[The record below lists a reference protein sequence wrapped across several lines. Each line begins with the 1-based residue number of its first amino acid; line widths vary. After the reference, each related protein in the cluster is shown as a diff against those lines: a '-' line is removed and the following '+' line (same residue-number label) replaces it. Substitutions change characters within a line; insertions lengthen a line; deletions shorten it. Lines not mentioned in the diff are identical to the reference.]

1 MAHHGL
7 LVARQ
12 APLRLL
18 LDLLAF
24 PAHEHMFA
32 YRRRRASLTARMRPI
47 EETTVLITG
56 ATDGLGR
63 GVARDLAARG
73 AQRAA
78 PRPQPGEAR
87 RAERGA
93 RRRADVPGRPRL
105 ARRGAQARRGGR
117 GSSTDALHVLINN
130 AGIGGGAP
138 DGTTRQESKDGHELR
153 LAVNHL
159 AGFLL
164 TLRLLPLLRRSK
176 PARVVFVA
184 SLGQA
189 PMDFDDP
196 MLERGYSGSRAYGQS
211 KLAQITTG
219 FELANR
225 LDPNEVT
232 VTSLHPSTYMPTKM
246 VLEARGSSV
255 DTLEA
260 GIEATVA
267 PRRRPRARG
276 RDRALL
282 RPPAR
287 EHARPAGERSGAA
300 QAPVGAVARA
310 RRRAR
315 AGALD
320 RHRRREGRAEAVE
333 QRDVAEQLDVVER
346 PAVPQRGRK
355 RAGIGEDREVRIVG
369 GAPPRLEAPAPDLQ
383 REPIVTQPE
392 VDAPPRTRRAG
403 TASSRRSR
411 TRRGPAPPRRP
422 GTAPGSPT
430 PRARRPAARA
440 PAPTR

>member
-1 MAHHGL
+1 
-7 LVARQ
+7 
-12 APLRLL
+12 
-18 LDLLAF
+18 
-24 PAHEHMFA
+24 
-32 YRRRRASLTARMRPI
+32 MRPI

-73 AQRAA
+73 ANVLLHGRSREKLDELSAELGGA
-78 PRPQPGEAR
+78 PTFQ
-87 RAERGA
+87 
-93 RRRADVPGRPRL
+93 ADLASLEEVRRL
-105 ARRGAQARRGGR
+105 AAEVEAQ
-117 GSSTDALHVLINN
+117 TDALHVLINN

-219 FELANR
+219 FELAER
-225 LDPNEVT
+225 LDPDEVT

-260 GIEATVA
+260 GIEATSRLAVD
-267 PRRRPRARG
+267 PDLEGVTG
-276 RDRALL
+276 RFFDRQ
-282 RPPAR
+282 R
-287 EHARPAGERSGAA
+287 ESTPDP
-300 QAPVGAVARA
+300 Q
-310 RRRAR
+310 
-315 AGALD
+315 ALD
-320 RHRRREGRAEAVE
+320 PE
-333 QRDVAEQLDVVER
+333 QRKRLWALSLELVGEPE
-346 PAVPQRGRK
+346 PA
-355 RAGIGEDREVRIVG
+355 
-369 GAPPRLEAPAPDLQ
+369 L
-383 REPIVTQPE
+383 
-392 VDAPPRTRRAG
+392 
-403 TASSRRSR
+403 
-411 TRRGPAPPRRP
+411 
-422 GTAPGSPT
+422 
-430 PRARRPAARA
+430 
-440 PAPTR
+440 

>member
-1 MAHHGL
+1 
-7 LVARQ
+7 
-12 APLRLL
+12 
-18 LDLLAF
+18 
-24 PAHEHMFA
+24 
-32 YRRRRASLTARMRPI
+32 MRPI

-73 AQRAA
+73 AKVLLHGRSRQKLDELSAELGGA
-78 PRPQPGEAR
+78 PTFQADLASLEEVR
-87 RAERGA
+87 RLA
-93 RRRADVPGRPRL
+93 ADVE
-105 ARRGAQARRGGR
+105 AQ
-117 GSSTDALHVLINN
+117 TDALHVLINN

-164 TLRLLPLLRRSK
+164 TLRLLPRLRRSK

-219 FELANR
+219 FELAER

-260 GIEATVA
+260 GIEATSRLAVDPELEGVTGRFYDRQRESIPDPQA
-267 PRRRPRARG
+267 SDPDQRRRLW
-276 RDRALL
+276 ALSL
-282 RPPAR
+282 ELVGEPEPA
-287 EHARPAGERSGAA
+287 
-300 QAPVGAVARA
+300 
-310 RRRAR
+310 
-315 AGALD
+315 L
-320 RHRRREGRAEAVE
+320 
-333 QRDVAEQLDVVER
+333 
-346 PAVPQRGRK
+346 
-355 RAGIGEDREVRIVG
+355 
-369 GAPPRLEAPAPDLQ
+369 
-383 REPIVTQPE
+383 
-392 VDAPPRTRRAG
+392 
-403 TASSRRSR
+403 
-411 TRRGPAPPRRP
+411 
-422 GTAPGSPT
+422 
-430 PRARRPAARA
+430 
-440 PAPTR
+440 

>member
-1 MAHHGL
+1 
-7 LVARQ
+7 
-12 APLRLL
+12 
-18 LDLLAF
+18 
-24 PAHEHMFA
+24 
-32 YRRRRASLTARMRPI
+32 MRPI

-73 AQRAA
+73 ANVLLHGRSREKLDELSAELGGA
-78 PRPQPGEAR
+78 PTFQADLASLEEVRKLA
-87 RAERGA
+87 
-93 RRRADVPGRPRL
+93 ADVE
-105 ARRGAQARRGGR
+105 AQ
-117 GSSTDALHVLINN
+117 TDALHVLINN
-130 AGIGGGAP
+130 AGIGGGRP
-138 DGTTRQESKDGHELR
+138 DATTRQESKDGHELR

-225 LDPNEVT
+225 LDPAEVT

-260 GIEATVA
+260 GIEATSRLAVG
-267 PRRRPRARG
+267 PELEGVTG
-276 RDRALL
+276 RFYDRQ
-282 RPPAR
+282 R
-287 EHARPAGERSGAA
+287 ESTADP
-300 QAPVGAVARA
+300 QASDP
-310 RRRAR
+310 
-315 AGALD
+315 
-320 RHRRREGRAEAVE
+320 E
-333 QRDVAEQLDVVER
+333 QRKRLWAVSLELVGEPE
-346 PAVPQRGRK
+346 PA
-355 RAGIGEDREVRIVG
+355 
-369 GAPPRLEAPAPDLQ
+369 L
-383 REPIVTQPE
+383 
-392 VDAPPRTRRAG
+392 
-403 TASSRRSR
+403 
-411 TRRGPAPPRRP
+411 
-422 GTAPGSPT
+422 
-430 PRARRPAARA
+430 
-440 PAPTR
+440 